1 VQQLECRLPS
11 PLRAAD
17 RKHYRPEVASVDG
30 AWSILGQT
38 RTRRKAMDAGLMMV
52 FISYG
57 WENIDDDQ
65 VWDKESG

>member
-1 VQQLECRLPS
+1 
-11 PLRAAD
+11 
-17 RKHYRPEVASVDG
+17 
-30 AWSILGQT
+30 
-38 RTRRKAMDAGLMMV
+38 MDAGLMMV